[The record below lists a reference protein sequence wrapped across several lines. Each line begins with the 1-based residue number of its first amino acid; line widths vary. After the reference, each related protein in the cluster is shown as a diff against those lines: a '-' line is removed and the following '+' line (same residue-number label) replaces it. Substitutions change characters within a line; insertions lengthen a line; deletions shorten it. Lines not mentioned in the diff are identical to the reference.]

1 MLKRRP
7 RISTEVAVVSV
18 VVPIRKILGPQ
29 LVESN
34 LAAAQVVILAAVVP
48 AAILL
53 AAQVVILAAAQ
64 VVVLAAVV
72 PAAILHA
79 AQVAPVVQVIFQAQV
94 LLKELLILI
103 SHSLVQISPVQIQ
116 VPTNRINV
124 TSVLF

>member
-79 AQVAPVVQVIFQAQV
+79 ALVAPVVKAIFQAQV
-94 LLKELLILI
+94 LLK
-103 SHSLVQISPVQIQ
+103 
-116 VPTNRINV
+116 
-124 TSVLF
+124 

>member
-1 MLKRRP
+1 MLKRRPP

-53 AAQVVILAAAQ
+53 AAQVVILAAQVVILAAAQ

-79 AQVAPVVQVIFQAQV
+79 ALVAPVVKAIFQAQV
-94 LLKELLILI
+94 LLK
-103 SHSLVQISPVQIQ
+103 
-116 VPTNRINV
+116 
-124 TSVLF
+124 